1 MTITTKEVNFS
12 WLRQDK
18 EPDSY
23 YKWFTYYRDMTG
35 TRQIKKVI
43 RSNFLKGVP
52 FCYHP
57 TFTSYLRFT
66 KCMYLYI

>member
-1 MTITTKEVNFS
+1 MNIEANNVNFS

-35 TRQIKKVI
+35 TRKIKK
-43 RSNFLKGVP
+43 SHSK
-52 FCYHP
+52 
-57 TFTSYLRFT
+57 
-66 KCMYLYI
+66 